1 MISPQFLLNYNWN
14 SHEDGDETYS
24 LNNAFLNS
32 GIINLAKQS
41 EQEPGSV
48 TSTSLQL
55 TEETVEN
62 RKVLSDW
69 TTKKTT
75 KAKVSVKKCHLL
87 NEIYIVV

>member
-1 MISPQFLLNYNWN
+1 MISTQFLLTYNW
-14 SHEDGDETYS
+14 STHEDGDEIYS

-41 EQEPGSV
+41 EQEPSSV
-48 TSTSLQL
+48 TSTSLEL

-62 RKVLSDW
+62 RKALSDW

-75 KAKVSVKKCHLL
+75 KTKVSVKKRHLL
-87 NEIYIVV
+87 NEICIVV

>member
-41 EQEPGSV
+41 EQEPSSV
-48 TSTSLQL
+48 TSTSLEL

-75 KAKVSVKKCHLL
+75 EAKVSVKKCHLL